1 MLKNLSFGA
10 KLKFLLACAI
20 AGFVLVTLVAIN
32 GMNSQQEAN
41 QKLRAYGDIS
51 SGVDEISLGILEA
64 ADELRNLDNSN
75 YQAYLN
81 KLQDTKATGLQILEA
96 DIRMVDRPELDSA
109 LKASKTRLEDYANA
123 LLALAQQRSV
133 IGFSSRSG
141 LRGEI
146 GALGD
151 AISEDIS
158 RMSLLNREFV
168 KVRKAEGNYLSEP
181 SSEILKEL
189 NASYERFIGK
199 VNNFG
204 FADTVG
210 VTAQSYYDDIL
221 AYGPAFEALQ
231 QAEAEFDTQKLA
243 FTKGQI
249 ALAEIIESYVQEA
262 EKAADRQASQS
273 LYTLIAVSIAVAVF
287 ASVLMMSISRSARRT
302 LNQVITD
309 LVKVK
314 EGDMTAKATV
324 NKKRHDEFDNLSES
338 LNEMTSGLGNVLSD
352 VVSTTANV
360 STMINDLNSAMAK
373 IADNNRSVTERTNSL
388 AVATDDIS
396 NRITTLSTSTE
407 EMREHSNETY
417 QSAKSGATTI
427 RVVLDSLNETVDAV
441 NQTSQ
446 QLDELGKLSS
456 NIDNV
461 IGMINDLA
469 EQTNLLA
476 LNAAIEAARAGEA
489 GRGFSVVADEVRS
502 LAEKTVDA
510 TSKITEI
517 VSTIQTSTQSA
528 IDTMEHGQQK
538 LRIIEENGAE
548 AETAMRTIET
558 NAHTSSQASNDMVN
572 AIQDVAS
579 TAVQMSSEMD
589 QIAQQLSEDSHS
601 IEVIVDNA
609 HKIHDMADGL
619 SAKTR
624 VFTLRP

>member
-1 MLKNLSFGA
+1 MLKNFSFGA

-32 GMNSQQEAN
+32 GMNAQQEAN
-41 QKLRAYGDIS
+41 DQLRTYGDIG
-51 SGVDEISLGILEA
+51 SGVDKISLGILEA
-64 ADELRNLDNSN
+64 ADELRNLNDSN
-75 YQAYLN
+75 YQAYLSQ
-81 KLQDTKATGLQILEA
+81 LRDTKAQDLAMLER
-96 DIRMVDRPELDSA
+96 DIQMVDREPLIAA

-123 LLALAQQRSV
+123 LLSLAEQRSI
-133 IGFSSRSG
+133 IGFSSQSG
-141 LRGEI
+141 YKGEI
-146 GALGD
+146 TALGD
-151 AISEDIS
+151 QISESIA
-158 RMSLLNREFV
+158 RISLLNREFV
-168 KVRKAEGNYLSEP
+168 NVRKVEGSYLSEP
-181 SSEILKEL
+181 SPAALEEL
-189 NASYERFIGK
+189 NASYERFMSR

-210 VTAQSYYDDIL
+210 TTAQQYYDAIL
-221 AYGPAFEALQ
+221 AYGPAYSALQ
-231 QAEAEFDTQKLA
+231 QAEDNFDSQKLA
-243 FTKGQI
+243 FTAGQI
-249 ALAEIIESYVQEA
+249 ELAEIIERYVLEA
-262 EKAADRQASQS
+262 EQAADRQASQS
-273 LYTLIAVSIAVAVF
+273 LYTLIIVSIAVAVF
-287 ASVLMMSISRSARRT
+287 ASILMVSISRSARRT

-324 NKKRHDEFDNLSES
+324 NKKRHDEFDDLSES

-352 VVSTTANV
+352 VVSTTTSV

-396 NRITTLSTSTE
+396 NRITTLSSSTE

-427 RVVLDSLNETVDAV
+427 RVVLDNLNETVEAV
-441 NQTSQ
+441 NKTSH

-528 IDTMEHGQQK
+528 INTMEHGQQK
-538 LRIIEENGAE
+538 LRVIEENGAE

-558 NAHTSSQASNDMVN
+558 NAQTSSQASNDMVN

-601 IEVIVDNA
+601 IEVIVDSA
-609 HKIHDMADGL
+609 HKIHNMADGL

-624 VFTLRP
+624 VFTLRS

>member
-32 GMNSQQEAN
+32 GMNAQQQAN
-41 QKLRAYGDIS
+41 QQLRTYGDVGS
-51 SGVDEISLGILEA
+51 EVDKISLNILEA
-64 ADELRNLDNSN
+64 ADELRNLNDDN
-75 YQAYLN
+75 YQAYSNQLQQTKKAALN
-81 KLQDTKATGLQILEA
+81 ALEK
-96 DIRMVDRPELDSA
+96 DIKIINRPELVAA
-109 LKASKTRLEDYANA
+109 LEASEKRLDLYADA
-123 LLALAQQRSV
+123 LLALAKQRSV
-133 IGFSSRSG
+133 IGFSSQSG

-146 GALGD
+146 GTLGD
-151 AISEDIS
+151 SISESIA

-168 KVRKAEGNYLSEP
+168 NVRKAEGNYLSEP
-181 SSEILKEL
+181 SPEILEEL
-189 NASYERFIGK
+189 NASYERFISR

-210 VTAQSYYDDIL
+210 VTAQQYYDAIL
-221 AYGPAFEALQ
+221 AYGPAYNALQ
-231 QAEAEFDTQKLA
+231 QAETNFDQQKQA
-243 FTKGQI
+243 FTAGQI
-249 ALAEIIESYVQEA
+249 ELTSIITSYVEEA
-262 EKAADRQASQS
+262 EQAADQQASQS
-273 LYTLIAVSIAVAVF
+273 LYTLIIVSIAVAIF
-287 ASVLMMSISRSARRT
+287 STILMISISRSARRT
-302 LNQVITD
+302 LTQVIND
-309 LVKVK
+309 LTKVK

-324 NKKRHDEFDNLSES
+324 NNKRHDEFDALSQS
-338 LNEMTSGLGNVLSD
+338 LNEMTGGLGNVLSD
-352 VVSTTANV
+352 VVTTTTNV
-360 STMINDLNSAMAK
+360 STMINDLNGAMTK

-396 NRITTLSTSTE
+396 NRITTLSTNTE
-407 EMREHSNETY
+407 EMREHSHETY
-417 QSAKSGATTI
+417 QSAKSGASTI
-427 RVVLDSLNETVDAV
+427 RVVLDNLNETVEAV
-441 NQTSQ
+441 NQTSH

-456 NIDNV
+456 NIDHV

-510 TSKITEI
+510 TSKITDI

-528 IDTMEHGQQK
+528 IHTMEHGQQK
-538 LRIIEENGAE
+538 LRVIEENGAE
-548 AETAMRTIET
+548 AESAMRTIEN
-558 NAHTSSQASNDMVN
+558 NAQTSSQASEHMVS

-609 HKIHDMADGL
+609 HKIHDMAEGL
-619 SAKTR
+619 SSKTR
-624 VFTLRP
+624 VFTLRS